1 VIDELL
7 AYIGLD
13 RSAGLHEVHRA
24 YAERVTFEDVAVQ
37 LSESGPLDED
47 ALARRLLS
55 GRGGY
60 CFELNTV
67 LAYILRE
74 LGHDVAYHEAV
85 VGGEGPTNHMSLVVD
100 GDWLADCGLGEG
112 FMDPLPLR
120 EGRHAGRGPFSW
132 TLEREEP
139 DASRQREPSGRDGAW
154 WLGQHEWGSV
164 SGFRMNAQPSPHE
177 AFAPHHR
184 RLSSDPA
191 SAFVRT
197 FLAQRPSDDRI
208 TTLRARTLSELR
220 PEVGSKRVLDREHF
234 GAELRGR
241 FRLVL
246 DDARVERL
254 WARACAQHEEHAA
267 RAAAG

>member
-7 AYIGLD
+7 AFIGVD
-13 RSAGLHEVHRA
+13 RTAGLHEVHRA
-24 YAERVTFEDVAVQ
+24 YAARVTFEDVAVQ
-37 LSESGPLDED
+37 LGESAPLDEQ
-47 ALARRLLS
+47 ALARRLLD

-67 LAYILRE
+67 LAYILRG
-74 LGHDVAYHEAV
+74 LGHEVSYHEGV
-85 VGGEGPTNHMSLVVD
+85 VGGNGPTNHMSLVVD
-100 GDWLADCGLGEG
+100 GEWLADCGLGEG

-120 EGRHAGRGPFSW
+120 EGRHAGRGALSW
-132 TLEREEP
+132 TLEREE
-139 DASRQREPSGRDGAW
+139 GGTW
-154 WLGQHEWGSV
+154 WMGQHEWGSV
-164 SGFRMNAQPSPHE
+164 SGFRMNASPSPHE

-184 RLSSDPA
+184 RLSTDPA
-191 SAFVRT
+191 SSFVQI

-208 TTLRARTLSELR
+208 ATLRARTLSEKG
-220 PEVGSKRVLDREHF
+220 PEVAWKRVLDREEF
-234 GAELRGR
+234 AAELRGR

-267 RAAAG
+267 RVAAG